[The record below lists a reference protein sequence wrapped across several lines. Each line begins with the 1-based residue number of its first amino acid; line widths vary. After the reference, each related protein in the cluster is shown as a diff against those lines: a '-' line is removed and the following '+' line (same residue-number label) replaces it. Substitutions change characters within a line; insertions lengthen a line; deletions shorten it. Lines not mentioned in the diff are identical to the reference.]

1 MRLISAAA
9 VTIHETSGR
18 NARLDRLSPM
28 HLSRMAWILF
38 GALAYLAWV
47 LNAVVEGSSTLAI
60 IVGPLLVFLWVAA
73 VFVVD
78 RWVTR
83 GVRPE

>member
-9 VTIHETSGR
+9 VTVHGVSGR
-18 NARLDRLSPM
+18 NARTDHSSPI
-28 HLSRMAWILF
+28 HLSRMAWLLF

-47 LNAVVEGSSTLAI
+47 LNAVVEGSNTLAL
-60 IVGPLLVFLWVAA
+60 IVGPFLVFLWVAA
-73 VFVVD
+73 VLAVD

-83 GVRPE
+83 DVRLQ

>member
-9 VTIHETSGR
+9 VTIHEASGR

-28 HLSRMAWILF
+28 HLSRMVWLLL

-60 IVGPLLVFLWVAA
+60 IIGPLLIFLWVAA
-73 VFVVD
+73 VLVVD
-78 RWVTR
+78 CWVTK

>member
-9 VTIHETSGR
+9 VTVHRVSRR
-18 NARLDRLSPM
+18 NASTDHPSPI
-28 HLSRMAWILF
+28 HLSRMAWLLF
-38 GALAYLAWV
+38 GALAYIAWV

-73 VFVVD
+73 VLAAD
-78 RWVTR
+78 RWVIR
-83 GVRPE
+83 DARPE